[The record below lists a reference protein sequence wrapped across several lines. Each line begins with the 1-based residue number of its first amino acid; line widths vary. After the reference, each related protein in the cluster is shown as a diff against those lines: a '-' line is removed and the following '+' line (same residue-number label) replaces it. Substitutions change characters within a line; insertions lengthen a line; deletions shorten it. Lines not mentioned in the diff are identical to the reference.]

1 MNIHD
6 LTTTHKKGLPNIGN
20 TCFINS
26 ILQILF
32 HTNELTTILQK
43 YKTLCS
49 QVEYK
54 NAFSFIQLF
63 MEIREH
69 KNIETLR
76 PFLNSPEFRMS
87 GFGPFEQQDA
97 QEFYGFVMD
106 KMHDSIK
113 RKVDIEI
120 KNKYGDNKLLDSVE
134 NIEKLKNKINITID
148 DLALLC
154 YNAESTFKKW
164 THGEYSEIQ
173 NLTYGISYTKLW
185 NNNHFPPK
193 SRIGE
198 PEMFFMISFPIVQ
211 SSPIITLKECFTN
224 YLKDEFVDSNNGYK
238 FDNVTPEEHYKQ
250 IYFWNLPKVLT
261 IQFKIFDYSGS
272 KVVKPIQLDF
282 ILNLNEFV
290 SGYDNTSN
298 IYELYG
304 ICCHIGNSL
313 RCGHYISFIKDST
326 PLEWNCFNDD
336 SVFSIKEE
344 LLTNEINS
352 HQLNPYLLFYRKK
365 NN

>member
-20 TCFINS
+20 TCFVNS

-32 HTNELTTILQK
+32 NTGELTAILQK

-49 QVEYK
+49 QDEYK
-54 NAFSFIQLF
+54 NAFPFITSF

-69 KNIETLR
+69 KSVESLR
-76 PFLNSPEFRMS
+76 QFLNSPEFQKS
-87 GFGPFEQQDA
+87 GFAPYEQQDA
-97 QEFYGFVMD
+97 QEFYGFVVN
-106 KMHDSIK
+106 KIHDSIK

-120 KNKYGDNKLLDSVE
+120 KNKFGDNKLLDSVE
-134 NIEKLKNKINITID
+134 SIEKLKNKININID

-164 THGEYSEIQ
+164 KNGEYSELQ
-173 NLTYGISYTKLW
+173 NLTYGMSYTKLW
-185 NNNHFPPK
+185 NNAQFPPK

-211 SSPIITLKECFTN
+211 SSPMITLKECFTN
-224 YLKDEFVDSNNGYK
+224 YVKEEFVDSNNGYK
-238 FDNVTPEEHYKQ
+238 FDNVIPEEHYKQ
-250 IYFWNLPKVLT
+250 IHFWNLPKVLT
-261 IQFKIFDYSGS
+261 IQLKIFDYSGG
-272 KVVKPIQLDF
+272 KCIKPIHLDF
-282 ILNLNEFV
+282 VLDLNEYV
-290 SGYDNTSN
+290 SGYDNVSN

-304 ICCHIGNSL
+304 ICCHIGGSL
-313 RCGHYISFIKDST
+313 RFGHYLSFIKDY
-326 PLEWNCFNDD
+326 ENGGWNCFNDD
-336 SVFSIKEE
+336 SVFAIQQE
-344 LLTNEINS
+344 LLNNEINS

>member
-1 MNIHD
+1 MNIND
-6 LTTTHKKGLPNIGN
+6 LHTPCKKGLPNIGN
-20 TCFINS
+20 TCFVNS

-32 HTNELTTILQK
+32 NTEELVTILEK
-43 YKTLCS
+43 YKCLCS
-49 QVEYK
+49 QEEYK
-54 NAFSFIQLF
+54 NAFTFIKLF
-63 MEIREH
+63 MDIREH

-76 PFLNSPEFRMS
+76 NFLASPEFQTAR
-87 GFGPFEQQDA
+87 FIPYEQQDA
-97 QEFYGFVMD
+97 QEFYGFIID

-120 KNKYGDNKLLDSVE
+120 KNKFGDNKLLDSLE
-134 NIEKLKNKINITID
+134 NIEKIKNKININID

-164 THGEYSEIQ
+164 KNGEYSEIQ
-173 NLTYGISYTKLW
+173 NLTYGMSYTKLW
-185 NNNHFPPK
+185 NNNPFSPK

-211 SSPIITLKECFTN
+211 SSPIITLKECFNN
-224 YLKDEFVDSNNGYK
+224 YLKEEFVDSTNGFK
-238 FDNVTPEEHYKQ
+238 FDNEIPEEHYKQ

-261 IQFKIFDYSGS
+261 IQLKIFDYSGT

-282 ILNLNEFV
+282 ILDLNEFV
-290 SGYDNTSN
+290 SGYDNVNN
-298 IYELYG
+298 IYQLYG

-313 RCGHYISFIKDST
+313 QCGHYISFVKENG
-326 PLEWNCFNDD
+326 EWNCYNDD

-352 HQLNPYLLFYRKK
+352 HHLNPYLLFYRKK